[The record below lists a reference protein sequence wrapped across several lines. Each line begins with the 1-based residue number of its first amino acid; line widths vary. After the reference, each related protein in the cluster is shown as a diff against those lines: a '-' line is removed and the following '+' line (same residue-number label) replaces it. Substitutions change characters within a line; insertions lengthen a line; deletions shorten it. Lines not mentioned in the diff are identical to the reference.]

1 VIPFLINRARRY
13 WQVLSTLIL
22 GVLISAAFLAC
33 GPLIVNTVMN
43 FALPHKLR
51 STLDENGT
59 VYLSTYNNKGENVY
73 RQINSEVSILFP
85 SKSVS

>member
-1 VIPFLINRARRY
+1 MIPFLINRARRY

>member
-1 VIPFLINRARRY
+1 MIPFLINRARRY

-59 VYLSTYNNKGENVY
+59 AYLSTYNNKGENVY